1 VNNFLFTFLVSSA
14 ITLSFWQFGLGGRM
28 WPAHPF
34 LAALAVAVAGGIVIQ
49 VVYPRISTSPK

>member
-1 VNNFLFTFLVSSA
+1 VNNFLVTFLVSSA